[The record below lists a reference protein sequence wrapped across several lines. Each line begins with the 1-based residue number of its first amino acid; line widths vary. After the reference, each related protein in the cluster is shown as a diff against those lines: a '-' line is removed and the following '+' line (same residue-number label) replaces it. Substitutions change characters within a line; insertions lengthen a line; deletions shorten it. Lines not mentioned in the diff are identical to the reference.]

1 MSRGNGRTS
10 GTRNINEKSN
20 CSEWVKKS
28 LVRQNH
34 IERGLCR
41 DCTKPAKPGTHMCI
55 DHLRFAVERKR
66 RWRIYHGLQKQ
77 KALYPMYQGRPEMVS
92 DPDVPF

>member
-1 MSRGNGRTS
+1 MLSNGR
-10 GTRNINEKSN
+10 RNRRGKQSEKSN
-20 CSEWVKKS
+20 CGEWRKKV
-28 LVRQNH
+28 LVRQDH

-66 RWRIYHGLQKQ
+66 RWRVYHGLQKP
-77 KALYPMYQGRPEMVS
+77 KALYPMYQGRPEMVQDS
-92 DPDVPF
+92 EVPF